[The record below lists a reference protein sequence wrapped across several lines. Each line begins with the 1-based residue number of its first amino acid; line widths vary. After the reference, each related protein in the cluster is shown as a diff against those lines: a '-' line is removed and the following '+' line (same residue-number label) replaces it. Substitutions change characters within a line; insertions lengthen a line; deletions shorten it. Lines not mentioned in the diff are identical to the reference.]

1 MRIYIIKP
9 NKNGVLYLE
18 KKRSRLLA
26 NSLLFS
32 SANIYAGLIMVVL
45 CEENLQTFILPSR
58 NV

>member
-9 NKNGVLYLE
+9 NKNGVLYLK
-18 KKRSRLLA
+18 KKRLRLLA
-26 NSLLFS
+26 NLLLS
-32 SANIYAGLIMVVL
+32 SASIYAGLIMVVL